1 MGVWWRT
8 LRRTRGV
15 ITLADSRKNAE
26 GYSDPTACEAIK
38 NVDRDLDRLQKL
50 LAAIFA
56 VCEAADFHVEERIV
70 LKDKRNGR
78 VWR

>member
-1 MGVWWRT
+1 MIR
-8 LRRTRGV
+8 
-15 ITLADSRKNAE
+15 LADSRKNAE

-38 NVDRDLDRLQKL
+38 NVDRDVDRLQKL

-56 VCEAADFHVEERIV
+56 VCEAADFHVEERII
-70 LKDKRNGR
+70 LKDKRNGK